1 MVFPLKMVDLSI
13 VFCYSLPG
21 RVIRTSQ
28 AHLAETSPWSMAGGL
43 EVAAAPGCSLAIRWV
58 TTGTTKELR

>member
-1 MVFPLKMVDLSI
+1 MVDLSI

-21 RVIRTSQ
+21 REIPTSQ

-43 EVAAAPGCSLAIRWV
+43 EVGAAAPGCSLAIRWV